1 MTSNSGPGHAIYV
14 QQYVMNLLQYAG
26 RLYSLDTLDTRFTS
40 LSKTPPSRID
50 PARPSPDEASYKKG
64 RSGAD
69 ELAKGASP
77 PRWRSP
83 EFIYHGLV
91 VFLAVPLMFKTAY
104 DASKPSH
111 QNYNKFS
118 PLLSPGWI
126 PGRKI
131 DNSDQQYA
139 TFRDNVPYLF
149 IVMALHPILR
159 RLFDSIYSTAFT
171 PSSRSLPNG
180 SESPAGSASE
190 SLTADGRMNQ
200 RISFDVGFSVLFLL
214 ALHGFSAIKVLLIL
228 YINYTLAT
236 RLKKEYVPVAT
247 WFFNIGILFAN
258 ELGKGYPYSD
268 IASIIL
274 PWSASLEKQDE
285 QDPKGNW
292 GTVLDS
298 YGGLVPRWE
307 ILFNV
312 TVLRLISFNFD
323 YVWSSNRGASSPVE
337 KKQLDPAN
345 LSERDRVD
353 LPAKPQDYSFRNYL
367 AYALYSPLYLAGP
380 ILTFNDYI
388 SQQRYTPRSITR
400 SRNLLYGIRFFIALL
415 SMEVMIHFIYVV
427 AISKAQPEW
436 QVYTPLQLSML
447 GYFNLHHIWLKLLL
461 PWRFFRLWALL
472 DGIDPPE
479 NVVRC
484 MSDNYSTFAFWRGW
498 HRSFNRW
505 IIRYIYIP
513 MGGSGGPGTRGIWGQ
528 IRGIVNLL
536 AVFTFVAMWHDIQLK
551 LLLWGWLISLF
562 VLPETLAGFLF
573 PKQKWKDHKE
583 VYRLICGVGAVGN
596 IMMMMSANLV
606 GFAVGLDG
614 LKGLVQGIV
623 GSYSGL
629 VFLGFACAALFTG
642 AQVMFELREEELRHG
657 IHMKC

>member
-40 LSKTPPSRID
+40 LSKTPTSRID

-91 VFLAVPLMFKTAY
+91 VLLAVPLMFKTAY
-104 DASKPSH
+104 DASKRKDAFASLGAPQTDVVGTASH

-126 PGRKI
+126 PGRRI

-159 RLFDSIYSTAFT
+159 RLFDSVYNTAFN
-171 PSSRSLPNG
+171 PSSRSLPNCN
-180 SESPAGSASE
+180 ETPAGSASE

-258 ELGKGYPYSD
+258 ELGKGYPYSE

-274 PWSASLEKQDE
+274 PRSASLEKQDE

-323 YVWSSNRGASSPVE
+323 YVWSFNRGASSPVE
-337 KKQLDPAN
+337 VR
-345 LSERDRVD
+345 E
-353 LPAKPQDYSFRNYL
+353 
-367 AYALYSPLYLAGP
+367 
-380 ILTFNDYI
+380 
-388 SQQRYTPRSITR
+388 
-400 SRNLLYGIRFFIALL
+400 SRT
-415 SMEVMIHFIYVV
+415 
-427 AISKAQPEW
+427 K
-436 QVYTPLQLSML
+436 
-447 GYFNLHHIWLKLLL
+447 
-461 PWRFFRLWALL
+461 
-472 DGIDPPE
+472 
-479 NVVRC
+479 
-484 MSDNYSTFAFWRGW
+484 
-498 HRSFNRW
+498 
-505 IIRYIYIP
+505 
-513 MGGSGGPGTRGIWGQ
+513 
-528 IRGIVNLL
+528 
-536 AVFTFVAMWHDIQLK
+536 
-551 LLLWGWLISLF
+551 
-562 VLPETLAGFLF
+562 
-573 PKQKWKDHKE
+573 
-583 VYRLICGVGAVGN
+583 
-596 IMMMMSANLV
+596 
-606 GFAVGLDG
+606 
-614 LKGLVQGIV
+614 
-623 GSYSGL
+623 
-629 VFLGFACAALFTG
+629 
-642 AQVMFELREEELRHG
+642 
-657 IHMKC
+657 